1 MHASLADILTDLVQN
16 SIEAGSNLVNIVFI
30 EDIKSI
36 RFTVEDNGRG
46 MNKDTLERV
55 DDPFRTDGIKHPG
68 RRVGLGIPFLRQTA
82 EQVGGRVD
90 INSSIGKGTRVEA
103 EFPADHL
110 DLPPVGDLVQL
121 WVQCLSFGGD
131 YEMTIRRVRRDSDDR
146 ESLYDINRTE
156 LSEALG
162 GLEDAGALGLLMEY
176 VRSLEESLLEID
188 EEGDS

>member
-46 MNKDTLERV
+46 MNKGTLERA

-103 EFPADHL
+103 EFPADH
-110 DLPPVGDLVQL
+110 LVQL

-176 VRSLEESLLEID
+176 VRSLEESLMEID